1 MYFRK
6 FLFLI
11 KVEVSFFLFRKY
23 GAIYTPLMQSFEN
36 QFKFNNIFRFLFLRV
51 LSCSLIS
58 WVDSLGDEF
67 VASHT

>member
-1 MYFRK
+1 MDD
-6 FLFLI
+6 L
-11 KVEVSFFLFRKY
+11 EVLVSQNMGL
-23 GAIYTPLMQSFEN
+23 GE
-36 QFKFNNIFRFLFLRV
+36 FKFNNIFRFIFLRV